1 MVSQSESL
9 SPVTEAIAHEFE
21 KRYGVALQG
30 KILVALSGGVDSVA
44 LVLGLKEAGVDVSVA
59 HLDHGT
65 RNGLSADDAAWVESF
80 AQSLGIPFTVKRV
93 DVPALADDSK
103 QSFEE
108 VARTIRYDFLVDM
121 ARTEGCDCIATGHH
135 ADDQAETVMMRVVRG
150 TSLKGLCGIPGVGDW
165 DGMPIVRP
173 LLDVSRVDIEAY
185 MAAQGVEFRED
196 HSNTDRKYVR
206 NRIRHTLMPFL
217 REHFNPQVDEAL
229 RRLSQVSKDEDALL
243 DALSHTAFTACVK
256 GDEIDRVAFD
266 ALHRA
271 EQRRVLVRLAH
282 DIGAL
287 ADFDRVKGAL
297 NFITSGAT
305 GQRYDWGG
313 GVHLSN
319 GREVAQI
326 VHASQE
332 WNRSVE
338 VSVPGHV
345 EAFGYRWNFTFL
357 RQLPDEPLAQYCS
370 STRQVVDEDALGDK
384 VVLRHREDGDRIQPF
399 GMSGTRKLKDY
410 LNDTGLPI
418 EQRDALVLVTTGEAI
433 VWVAGYAVA
442 ELFAVTETTE
452 TYIQIDV
459 ESV

>member
-1 MVSQSESL
+1 MSQSKSL
-9 SPVTEAIAHEFE
+9 SPVAQAIAHAFE
-21 KRYGVALQG
+21 QRYGVALHG

-65 RNGLSADDAAWVESF
+65 RNGMSADDAAWVESF
-80 AQSLGIPFTVKRV
+80 AQSLGIPCTVKRV
-93 DVPALADDSK
+93 DVPALADDSD

-108 VARTIRYDFLVDM
+108 VARTIRYDFLVDT
-121 ARTEGCDCIATGHH
+121 ARIEGCDCIATGHH

-173 LLDVSRVDIEAY
+173 LLDVSRADIEAY
-185 MAAQGVEFRED
+185 VAAQGVEFRED
-196 HSNTDRKYVR
+196 HSNTDPKFVR
-206 NRIRHTLMPFL
+206 NRIRHTLMPLL

-229 RRLSQVSKDEDALL
+229 RRLSQVSTDEDALL

-256 GDEIDRVAFD
+256 GNEIDRVAFD

-287 ADFDRVKGAL
+287 ADFDRVEGAL
-297 NFITSGAT
+297 NFIASGAT

-313 GVHLSN
+313 GIYLSN
-319 GREVAQI
+319 GRTTTQVVTNRESHNADNIEVLI
-326 VHASQE
+326 
-332 WNRSVE
+332 
-338 VSVPGHV
+338 PGTV
-345 EAFGYRWNFTFL
+345 EAFGRQWTFS
-357 RQLPDEPLAQYCS
+357 QLDRLPSEPLSDYCTP
-370 STRQVVDEDALGDK
+370 TRQIVDAAALGDS
-384 VVLRHREDGDRIQPF
+384 VHLRYRVDGDRIQPF
-399 GMSGTRKLKDY
+399 GMDGTRKLKDY

-418 EQRDALVLVTTGEAI
+418 EQRDTLVLVCAGDSI
-433 VWVAGYAVA
+433 VWVVGYAVA
-442 ELFAVTETTE
+442 QPFVANSSSTGW
-452 TYIQIDV
+452 IQIDV
-459 ESV
+459 KPL